1 MKFKKVNLQNFF
13 EQIEKLKNV
22 QDEFLEKY
30 QVDDIFSN
38 SKIFEILIANEL
50 SHILIPGHSG
60 SRDTKDKFGN
70 VYEYKH
76 FKENSSNHSWTFNDF
91 SETTIKKLNGT
102 KSVIFAHIDD
112 TNNISD
118 KFILDWYYE
127 VSGQLMSSYLNE
139 KVKKI
144 KNTRKM
150 INISANQIERYLNIE
165 KKILSNENKSGLYY
179 NDLEKIYNVIIETE
193 KITNVKNILTSNKIW
208 EVITSVHL
216 NHNVNSEQGGR
227 KGSHDAFDK
236 KFNQFEYKVSKT
248 KSWNFQDISENV
260 LTKYKEIKFFV
271 LAIKDPVNICI
282 KRIFLVNKELIKK
295 IRKKLYDKIKKKGT
309 LRRLQVSAS
318 FSDIK
323 KYIIEDIKIN

>member
-1 MKFKKVNLQNFF
+1 MKFKKVNISKFF
-13 EQIEKLKNV
+13 EQIEKLKNI
-22 QDEFLEKY
+22 QQEFLNKY
-30 QVDDIFSN
+30 DVDDILSN

-60 SRDTKDKFGN
+60 SRDTKDEFGN

-76 FKENSSNHSWTFNDF
+76 FKETSSNHSWTFNDF
-91 SETTIKKLNGT
+91 SDTTIRKLNDT
-102 KSVIFAHIDD
+102 KSVIFAHIND
-112 TNNISD
+112 TNKSSD

-127 VSGQLMSSYLNE
+127 VSGHLMSSYLNE

-150 INISANQIERYLNIE
+150 INVSSNQIEKNLNIH
-165 KKILSNENKSGLYY
+165 KTTLSGENVSGLYFK
-179 NDLEKIYNVIIETE
+179 DLEEIYNVIKEIQQ
-193 KITNVKNILTSNKIW
+193 ITNVKNILTSNKIW

-227 KGSHDAFDK
+227 KGSHDAFDEK
-236 KFNQFEYKVSKT
+236 LNQFEYKISKT

-260 LTKYKEIKFFV
+260 LNKYNKIKFFV
-271 LAIKDPVNICI
+271 LAVKDPVNISI
-282 KRIFLVNKELIKK
+282 KRIFLVNKKLVKR
-295 IRKKLYDKIKKKGT
+295 IREKLYSKMKKKGA

-318 FSDIK
+318 FNDIK
-323 KYIIEDIKIN
+323 RYIIEDIKID

>member
-1 MKFKKVNLQNFF
+1 MKFTEIDKNKFF
-13 EQIEKLKNV
+13 LQIEKLKSV
-22 QDEFLEKY
+22 QAEFLEKY
-30 QVDDIFSN
+30 NVDDILSN

-60 SRDTKDKFGN
+60 SRDAKDNKDN

-76 FKENSSNHSWTFNDF
+76 FKETSSNHSWTFNDF
-91 SETTIKKLNGT
+91 SDTTIKKLIDT
-102 KSVIFAHIDD
+102 KSIIFAHIDD
-112 TNNISD
+112 TLSISN

-127 VSGQLMSSYLNE
+127 VSGKTMSIYLTE
-139 KVKKI
+139 KVKNI

-150 INISANQIERYLNIE
+150 INVSPNQIEKSLNIF
-165 KKILSNENKSGLYY
+165 KINLKNENINGSYY
-179 NDLEKIYNVIIETE
+179 KDLEKIYDIIKELE
-193 KITNVKNILTSNKIW
+193 NISNVKNILTSNKIW

-227 KGSHDAFDK
+227 KGSHDAYDK
-236 KFNQFEYKVSKT
+236 TGNQYEYKISKT

-260 LTKYKEIKFFV
+260 LNKYQNIKYFI
-271 LAIKDPVNICI
+271 LAVKDPLNISV
-282 KRIFLVNKELIKK
+282 KKIFLVNKGLIERIREKLNKK
-295 IRKKLYDKIKKKGT
+295 ISKKGS

-323 KYIIEDIKIN
+323 KFIVKEMEIN